1 MTNLPVGAS
10 ISDEIEN
17 LSLADGQTT
26 GHRVWLNRIPEPVKQ
41 LLGYCRI
48 QQRLP
53 AGDLPDAF
61 HKAASTNLLEQISG
75 GAGHHGGEE
84 RLVVTYEVRIR
95 QRTLSCV
102 ERISRQTSMPLPSG
116 SRASRSATSGGNGG
130 NATQCIA
137 GGRGLT
143 NDDQIVGRRQELG
156 KSSPNQFMIIKDE
169 DSDSLVPGHR
179 CSVID
184 HCSPSPFR

>member
-1 MTNLPVGAS
+1 LTNLPVGAS

-95 QRTLSCV
+95 QRTL
-102 ERISRQTSMPLPSG
+102 
-116 SRASRSATSGGNGG
+116 
-130 NATQCIA
+130 
-137 GGRGLT
+137 
-143 NDDQIVGRRQELG
+143 
-156 KSSPNQFMIIKDE
+156 
-169 DSDSLVPGHR
+169 
-179 CSVID
+179 
-184 HCSPSPFR
+184 